1 MYNHA
6 LCHMSDVLV
15 RRRVA
20 GPCGVIYSI
29 ANKRI
34 PAGACSYMQFMTAS
48 LMSSD
53 VVVVKKRRQTVSDY
67 TAGRY

>member
-1 MYNHA
+1 
-6 LCHMSDVLV
+6 MSDVLV

-48 LMSSD
+48 LMSD
-53 VVVVKKRRQTVSDY
+53 VVVEKR
-67 TAGRY
+67 